1 MLYMRHTQSIIIH
14 ATNSF
19 FLYLYITS
27 NTIVPLCKESLDPK
41 IHHHLV
47 STELSENDTYS
58 VLVSL
63 DPHKATG
70 IDCIGPKS
78 SKTVHHSNID
88 LYTIYLIL
96 LFKSIHSRWN
106 GVLML
111 LSLYSNLEIERT
123 CLKLPANITVM

>member
-1 MLYMRHTQSIIIH
+1 MLY
-14 ATNSF
+14 ATYTKHHHKNSF
-19 FLYLYITS
+19 SVFITS
-27 NTIVPLCKESLDPK
+27 NTSIPLCKESLDPN

-47 STELSENDTYS
+47 STKLSENGTYS

-63 DPHKATG
+63 NPHKATS

-78 SKTVHHSNID
+78 SKTVHHSYIN
-88 LYTIYLIL
+88 LYTIHLIL

-111 LSLYSNLEIERT
+111 LSLYSNLEIEDSSQ
-123 CLKLPANITVM
+123 LPANITVM